1 MGRWPLLQCMFSHV
15 QLVEIGEAEQS
26 TAPGPPGWGLS
37 MGPIIPGPPHR
48 NWSWL
53 WKPETFSFLDLWPYS
68 FISAAS

>member
-1 MGRWPLLQCMFSHV
+1 MVVKLACLSGPKSWLDGALAPAR

-53 WKPETFSFLDLWPYS
+53 
-68 FISAAS
+68 